1 MTIEVLLFASYREAV
16 GARALSLELEEGARV
31 RDAAARLEA
40 EHPEL
45 ALKGALAAIDEVYAR
60 PDSLLEEGA
69 TLAFFPPVSGGS
81 EATSE
86 AASKTTSE
94 TTDAGDVLLVTNDAL
109 DLGELSRRVSAPAY
123 GASAFFLGTV
133 RSPNAGSEV
142 RYIDYEGYESM
153 MRRQLA
159 RVAAEARARFA
170 LGRVALAHRLG
181 RLGPGEAS
189 IAIAVSS
196 QHRQDALL
204 ACQFCIERCKEL
216 LPVWKYEVTQEG
228 RWVTGSSAATEPL

>member
-1 MTIEVLLFASYREAV
+1 MTVEVLLFASYREAV
-16 GARALSLELEEGARV
+16 GARALRLELTEGARV
-31 RDAAARLEA
+31 RDAAAKLEA

-45 ALKGALAAIDEVYAR
+45 TLGGALAAIDEVYAR
-60 PDSLLEEGA
+60 PDSPLQEGA

-81 EATSE
+81 EAMN
-86 AASKTTSE
+86 
-94 TTDAGDVLLVTNDAL
+94 AGDVFLVTEDAL
-109 DLGELSRRVSAPAY
+109 DLGELCRRVSSPAY

-153 MRRQLA
+153 LVRQLA
-159 RVAAEARARFA
+159 RVAEEARARFA

-181 RLGPGEAS
+181 RLRPGEAS

-196 QHRQDALL
+196 RHRQDALL
-204 ACQFCIERCKEL
+204 ACQFCIDRCKDV
-216 LPVWKYEVTQEG
+216 LPVWKYEVAQEG
-228 RWVTGSSAATEPL
+228 RWVAGSSAATEPL